1 VWCGTQLPEEP
12 WTGRR
17 NPSTQGSACPTL
29 GLVSERL
36 LAFLVA
42 AVVFIAIPGPSV
54 VFAIGRALVAGR
66 RRAVCSV
73 VGNSAGVAV
82 QVVAVAVGLGAVLER
97 SALAFTVVKLAGA
110 AYLIALGLLAI
121 RHRHRTTGAL
131 TGPEPAALPTWW
143 RCLVDGVVV
152 GVLNP
157 KSALFFV
164 AFLPQFADPAGAIG
178 TQILLLGLAVAG
190 IGLVLDSVWALSA
203 GTARAWFARSPRR
216 LAALGTAGGV
226 SMVGLGV
233 GLATT
238 SRATG

>member
-1 VWCGTQLPEEP
+1 MWCGTQLPEAP
-12 WTGRR
+12 RTVRR
-17 NPSTQGSACPTL
+17 NPSTPGSACPTL
-29 GLVSERL
+29 GLVSDRL

-97 SALAFTVVKLAGA
+97 SAVAFTVVKLAGA

-178 TQILLLGLAVAG
+178 TQILLLGLVVAG

>member
-1 VWCGTQLPEEP
+1 M
-12 WTGRR
+12 RR
-17 NPSTQGSACPTL
+17 NPSTPGSACPTL
-29 GLVSERL
+29 GLVSDRL

-97 SALAFTVVKLAGA
+97 SAVAFTVVKLAGA

-131 TGPEPAALPTWW
+131 TGPEPVALPTWW

-178 TQILLLGLAVAG
+178 TQILLLGLVVVG

-216 LAALGTAGGV
+216 LAVLGTAGGV

>member
-110 AYLIALGLLAI
+110 A
-121 RHRHRTTGAL
+121 
-131 TGPEPAALPTWW
+131 
-143 RCLVDGVVV
+143 
-152 GVLNP
+152 
-157 KSALFFV
+157 
-164 AFLPQFADPAGAIG
+164 
-178 TQILLLGLAVAG
+178 
-190 IGLVLDSVWALSA
+190 
-203 GTARAWFARSPRR
+203 
-216 LAALGTAGGV
+216 
-226 SMVGLGV
+226 
-233 GLATT
+233 
-238 SRATG
+238 

>member
-1 VWCGTQLPEEP
+1 M
-12 WTGRR
+12 RR
-17 NPSTQGSACPTL
+17 NPSTPGTACSTL
-29 GLVSERL
+29 TLVSDRL

-82 QVVAVAVGLGAVLER
+82 QVGAVAVGLGAVLER
-97 SALAFTVVKLAGA
+97 SAVAFTVVKLAGRLPDRA
-110 AYLIALGLLAI
+110 RPAGHPASPPGS
-121 RHRHRTTGAL
+121 TGAL

-178 TQILLLGLAVAG
+178 TQMAFLLGLVVVG

-203 GTARAWFARSPRR
+203 GTARAGFARSPRR
-216 LAALGTAGGV
+216 LAVLGTAGGV

>member
-1 VWCGTQLPEEP
+1 M
-12 WTGRR
+12 RR
-17 NPSTQGSACPTL
+17 NPSTPGTACSTL
-29 GLVSERL
+29 TLVSDRL

-82 QVVAVAVGLGAVLER
+82 QVGAVAVGLGAVLER
-97 SALAFTVVKLAGA
+97 SAVAFTVVKLAGA

-178 TQILLLGLAVAG
+178 TQILLLGLVVVG

-216 LAALGTAGGV
+216 LAVLGTAGGV